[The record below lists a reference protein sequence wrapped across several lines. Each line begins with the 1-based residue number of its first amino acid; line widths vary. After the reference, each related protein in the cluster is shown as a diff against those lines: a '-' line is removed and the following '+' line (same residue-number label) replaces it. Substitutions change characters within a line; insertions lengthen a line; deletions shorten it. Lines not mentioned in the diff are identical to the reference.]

1 MASRDGAATITPA
14 VAIVPIVVAPI
25 PSPVPAVSVAPRIAP
40 IAALVAV
47 GIGESGRRN
56 QRQARRDDQRLQHCR
71 TPRPT
76 NDPSRTVVSEI
87 GRATSELQSLM
98 RNSYAVFCLKKK
110 TNNN

>member
-87 GRATSELQSLM
+87 GRASCRERVCQ
-98 RNSYAVFCLKKK
+98 YV
-110 TNNN
+110 